1 MGEINYFKLYVL
13 DNDVIDD
20 IEEMSLIVDMSCVDW
35 MMS

>member
-20 IEEMSLIVDMSCVDW
+20 IEEMSLIVDMSCVD
-35 MMS
+35 